1 MANTNAPFG
10 FFQYKGN
17 GSAPTY
23 EFVEFP
29 MAYNATATFYGD
41 PVTATAAGGV
51 ARSAS
56 TGATPA
62 ALGIAGVFVGCKYLS
77 VSMKRTV
84 WSNYFPGSDVA
95 STNLVTAQIVNDPNA
110 RFIAQ
115 TDSTGAALADV
126 NGTVGFAIGTG
137 NASNGIS
144 GAYID
149 MSTLNTSSYDIYNPF
164 KIVGILNDPPG
175 TPGTLVNG
183 QAYDYAIVAF
193 NNVGTRN
200 FSGV

>member
-10 FFQYKGN
+10 FRQYKGN

-23 EFVEFP
+23 EQVEYV
-29 MAYNATATFYGD
+29 MAYNATATFFGD

-62 ALGIAGVFVGCKYLS
+62 ALGVAGIFVGCKYLS
-77 VSMKRTV
+77 VSQKRTV
-84 WSNYFPGSDVA
+84 WGNYFPGSDVA
-95 STNLVTAQIVNDPNA
+95 STDLVTAYVVNDPNA
-110 RFIAQ
+110 RWIAQ
-115 TDSTGAALADV
+115 TDSTGAAAADI
-126 NGTVGFAIGTG
+126 NGTVGFVIGTG
-137 NASNGIS
+137 NTANGIS

-149 MSTLNTSSYDIYNPF
+149 MTTFNTSSYDIYNPF
-164 KIVGILNDPPG
+164 KIVGILTDPPG
-175 TPGTLVNG
+175 APGTLGQG
-183 QAYDYAIVAF
+183 QAYDWAIVAF